1 MAVKNTVLIV
11 GNGGR
16 EHALG
21 WAFLQDPRIEKIW
34 FAGAMGRMVSGGAS
48 WILVGTTLSG
58 EVPWGGSAWNAGGDA
73 ARRCASAGRKVP
85 LRGCWGARG

>member
-58 EVPWGGSAWNAGGDA
+58 EVPWGVAPGTLGVMLPGVVLPLD
-73 ARRCASAGRKVP
+73 GRFP
-85 LRGCWGARG
+85 